1 MYITIMG
8 KVEDVEES
16 SYTVQSTG
24 EVISKTQLSLVL
36 PSMRERVTCELPL
49 EASPKPATLE
59 QWEMEETWV
68 VLTARSLRAITF
80 ARQNTRAGEK
90 DTGALVVFQAVEVH
104 EASADDRKKLQEARK
119 ADKLQAKQRRAERRA
134 EKEAAKLAS
143 QHAAE
148 AEALKQS
155 A

>member
-24 EVISKTQLSLVL
+24 EIVTKTQLSLVL
-36 PSMRERVTCELPL
+36 PSMRERITCELPM
-49 EASPKPATLE
+49 EVTPTPAILE

-68 VLTARSLRAITF
+68 VVTARSMRAFGFTRSN
-80 ARQNTRAGEK
+80 ARAGEK
-90 DTGALVVFQAVEVH
+90 DTGAMVVFQTAEVH
-104 EASADDRKKLQEARK
+104 EASPEDRKRLQAARK

-134 EKEAAKLAS
+134 EKEAAKLA
-143 QHAAE
+143 AATVE
-148 AEALKQS
+148 QS